1 MYASKL
7 QHIFERKFC
16 KGTKEHPYRTIRIYY
31 RLSSINSTFVE
42 ILTFKILRHAYR
54 KRKRKNRN

>member
-16 KGTKEHPYRTIRIYY
+16 KVLK
-31 RLSSINSTFVE
+31 N
-42 ILTFKILRHAYR
+42 ILTEHTELLPFINYKQ
-54 KRKRKNRN
+54 

>member
-16 KGTKEHPYRTIRIYY
+16 KGTKEHPYRTYA
-31 RLSSINSTFVE
+31 SITV
-42 ILTFKILRHAYR
+42 YQV
-54 KRKRKNRN
+54 